1 MLPRRGPER
10 PIALSMLVLAAAA
23 CACLLLDGRVL
34 APSWLLMRPTRT
46 PPAGWGSAPTR
57 PEASRQKREA
67 RETSKAAMQQLVQR
81 EGRGILG
88 QYFDDAYAKKHWFEK
103 TDANADAT
111 PELDIP
117 DVQDEPDAVPT
128 APKLSQ
134 LTKTARAKVLDHEA
148 GLQHPLS
155 QGSMASALSIATE
168 RAERVQSLGSNDH
181 DGLRLRNE
189 DSAGPVD
196 KAAGQVEHGVVSR
209 VVEAAV
215 KDTGGATPHGKLSAE
230 DLQLLQDARE
240 RQAKEKGLPLPDAL
254 PSTSNLR
261 DGNALPAGGKTL
273 LSGLTPEEEP
283 KADDSPIGVAS
294 AAKILKDAEV
304 LDESNKGDA
313 MDKWKDAAKGSGPA
327 ILDAI
332 KDDVSVYSPFP
343 KSSLSERMEVEDVW
357 NRARAAAKSA
367 GTLDGNAAETKKTI
381 QNAEAQAE
389 GQAYLAANEAAAVDA
404 YDVSFPNPD
413 MMAKGGRKSMA
424 TRALAT
430 TKGAHIPA
438 MQPQALA
445 TREHRAHLLHGQAS
459 AVGYGRHHSARAAQ
473 ALAVGAGG
481 RARQMALAEVE
492 SRGSIMGADDADLQA
507 ADAARKDEQTAT
519 RRVEQ
524 LQLKVAVAK
533 GEAKEAARL
542 RGFTSNAALSARA
555 KVTKYQLEILKEGG
569 VAQEARKLATEFA
582 GEIHG
587 AAMQLGQDRARA
599 THSDFKQ
606 RRRRAAELEAE
617 KAVDAVRAKRKTIM
631 RLEDRAARLSRSLSS
646 FSRPAH
652 GALQTARRGAL
663 RTRMRVGSGAG
674 QLGFADADVGKA
686 AAKEP
691 LLQQQLGDAAGAAS
705 DRGGFDRAH
714 SWDARVA
721 HNNNQISDVI
731 NGALGDD
738 PMSIGAVDAYAAKSG
753 NVNVHNAM
761 LPPYNSKDWRDQNH
775 MVVTNAGGWSVNNN
789 MNQGQDPLKPFGV
802 FDSRTAADIYTS
814 KKSKGEKA

>member
-1 MLPRRGPER
+1 
-10 PIALSMLVLAAAA
+10 
-23 CACLLLDGRVL
+23 
-34 APSWLLMRPTRT
+34 
-46 PPAGWGSAPTR
+46 
-57 PEASRQKREA
+57 
-67 RETSKAAMQQLVQR
+67 MQQLVQR
-81 EGRGILG
+81 EGRGILD

-134 LTKTARAKVLDHEA
+134 LTKTARDKVLDHEA
-148 GLQHPLS
+148 GLQHPLA
-155 QGSMASALSIATE
+155 QGSMASALAIATE

-196 KAAGQVEHGVVSR
+196 KAAGQAEHGVVSR

-215 KDTGGATPHGKLSAE
+215 KDTDDATPHGKLSAQ

-254 PSTSNLR
+254 SSTSNLR
-261 DGNALPAGGKTL
+261 DGKALPAGGKTL
-273 LSGLTPEEEP
+273 LAGLTPEEEP

-304 LDESNKGDA
+304 LDESKKGEA
-313 MDKWKDAAKGSGPA
+313 MNKWKDAAKGSGPA

-367 GTLDGNAAETKKTI
+367 GTLDGDAAETKKTI

-430 TKGAHIPA
+430 TKGAHIPG

-445 TREHRAHLLHGQAS
+445 TREHRAHVLHGQAS
-459 AVGYGRHHSARAAQ
+459 AVSYGRHRSAGAAQ

-481 RARQMALAEVE
+481 RARQMVLAEVE
-492 SRGSIMGADDADLQA
+492 SRGNIMGADDADLQA
-507 ADAARKDEQTAT
+507 ADAARQDLQTAT

-524 LQLKVAVAK
+524 LQLKVALAK

-569 VAQEARKLATEFA
+569 VAQEARKLATELA

-587 AAMQLGQDRARA
+587 GAMRLEEDRAHA
-599 THSDFKQ
+599 THIDFKQ

-617 KAVDAVRAKRKTIM
+617 KAVDADWAKRRTIM
-631 RLEDRAARLSRSLSS
+631 RLEDRAARLRKSLSS
-646 FSRPAH
+646 FSRPAQ
-652 GALQTARRGAL
+652 GALQARRGAL
-663 RTRMRVGSGAG
+663 RTRMRVSSGAR
-674 QLGFADADVGKA
+674 QLGFADEDVAKA

-705 DRGGFDRAH
+705 DSGGFDRAH

-738 PMSIGAVDAYAAKSG
+738 PMSIAAVDAYAAKSG

-802 FDSRTAADIYTS
+802 FDSRTAADIYVS
-814 KKSKGEKA
+814 KKSKSEKA